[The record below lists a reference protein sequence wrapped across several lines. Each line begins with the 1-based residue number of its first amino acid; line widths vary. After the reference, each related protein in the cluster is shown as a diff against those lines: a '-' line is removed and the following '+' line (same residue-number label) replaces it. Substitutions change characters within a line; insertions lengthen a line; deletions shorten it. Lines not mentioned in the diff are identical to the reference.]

1 MRVKL
6 LKSVIINAV
15 SNTEPQPVDAVVEV
29 DDAEGREMVN
39 MGYAEETS
47 AKVTAEAK
55 QAPAPDNKMAADPA
69 NKQAPEAAR
78 NRTPV
83 APPVK
88 TAAAKTVGTVSSG
101 KR

>member
-6 LKSVIINAV
+6 LKPVIINAI
-15 SNTEPQPVDAVVEV
+15 SNTEPQPVNAVVEV
-29 DDAEGREMVN
+29 DDGEGREMVN

-47 AKVTAEAK
+47 ANVTAEAK
-55 QAPAPDNKMAADPA
+55 KASEPDNKMAPDAS
-69 NKQAPEAAR
+69 NKEAQDAER
-78 NRTPV
+78 NPTPI

-88 TAAAKTVGTVSSG
+88 TPAAKTVGTVSG